1 MPVPSRCVDSSST
14 APTSLVSI
22 SKVFL
27 VHWLRC
33 RSSIIAGNGLTART
47 ATQLIATLLHQTS
60 LPRPIAIT
68 LDGGTKLSST
78 DASIASLPRE
88 IREGSFADALTFVA
102 ELKKAKQATY
112 RHKIML
118 VGHQAVGKTSLLHA
132 MFPLCAR
139 VDNAGDVDCIQLRGS
154 KLVIVPATGARIVLE
169 LRDGYSVV
177 KRDQPMLALAVSHKQ
192 FPSHI
197 TPTRYRFREQS
208 GASID
213 DAISD
218 LKPATAASALTIEFP
233 PDAVAQFNEWHKAIS
248 HWTCNGATEG
258 IDALHVSL
266 KGNWDGFGKEKV
278 PRLDLC
284 IMDFAG
290 QPESVACH
298 ACIQLMMS
306 QILCVPSAVHLG
318 PVHVCGAVE
327 SGRAGRGQRSLRCTA
342 WRAACCAG
350 VP

>member
-1 MPVPSRCVDSSST
+1 MQC
-14 APTSLVSI
+14 
-22 SKVFL
+22 
-27 VHWLRC
+27 
-33 RSSIIAGNGLTART
+33 SSIIAGNGLTART
-47 ATQLIATLLHQTS
+47 ATRLIATLLHQTS
-60 LPRPIAIT
+60 LPRPIVIT

-169 LRDGYSVV
+169 LRGGYSVV

-197 TPTRYRFREQS
+197 TPTRYRFREQC
-208 GASID
+208 GVSID

-306 QILCVPSAVHLG
+306 QILCMPPAVHLG

-342 WRAACCAG
+342 RRAACCAG